1 MYDTDNDGVLIEDD
15 LYQVL
20 RAMMT
25 ENGMHLK
32 VEEVKHLANL
42 LFTWIVFPFGVW
54 LLDKTLRVVNVYFG
68 SGATKIKT
76 GLLLPSNVTR
86 LVIQR
91 PAKFNFNAGDW
102 VFVNVPAVAP
112 HEWHPFLESY
122 KCIPG
127 ATAVRA
133 LV

>member
-42 LFTWIVFPFGVW
+42 LFTWIVFPFGVR

-76 GLLLPSNVTR
+76 GLLLPSNVTG

-91 PAKFNFNAGDW
+91 PAK
-102 VFVNVPAVAP
+102 VPSSTSAP
-112 HEWHPFLESY
+112 
-122 KCIPG
+122 
-127 ATAVRA
+127 ATEVTRG
-133 LV
+133 